1 LLCAA
6 GPGLRAEGF
15 YAQGG
20 VRTGAVI
27 TNRVFPT
34 GGFTAGAGYA
44 LPLGAG
50 ELSLGGETGFTSAG
64 AFALIPAALSA
75 AYDVSLNQNLSVGGG
90 LLAGGCFVL
99 DRGVRAGPLIGGRLR
114 AELHQPGRAAALYMS
129 AGMDVSPELAGA
141 ALLPVFDIGLRIKV
155 GNGE

>member
-20 VRTGAVI
+20 ARVGAVI
-27 TNRVFPT
+27 TGRVFPL

-50 ELSLGGETGFTSAG
+50 ELSLGAETGFVSAA
-64 AFALIPAALSA
+64 AFTLIPAALSA
-75 AYDVSLNQNLSVGGG
+75 AYDISINQKLSVGGG

-99 DRGVRAGPLIGGRLR
+99 DKGARTSPLIGGRLR
-114 AELHQPGRAAALYMS
+114 VELKQSGRAAAVYIA
-129 AGMDVSPELAGA
+129 AGMDISPERTGA
-141 ALLPVFDIGLRIKV
+141 ALLPVFDIGLRM
-155 GNGE
+155 GNRE